1 MLCTASSH
9 FVFDLCWRP
18 FYGCAGRLLLVH
30 KETPGTRL
38 SGTKRYKTL
47 ALSNAPLVSKL
58 VREGF
63 LSSMYQVRATRI
75 SGSLRH
81 PSTGTAQR
89 YMAGATLS
97 RFHKKG

>member
-1 MLCTASSH
+1 M
-9 FVFDLCWRP
+9 FIRP
-18 FYGCAGRLLLVH
+18 ELGGKVQDVYFSLHTVLLVH
-30 KETPGTRL
+30 KETAGTRL

-89 YMAGATLS
+89 YMTGATLS